1 MGDALEEMKDD
12 IKLSQ
17 NNVSHAGEFRR
28 NLGQPELDLLSD
40 ESVFPC
46 LRTSI
51 SPFFGDLHLRTCN
64 ICLHAG
70 SLKLELRHGEG
81 YGSNEECKSLSFNM
95 VSLATYITEFITHCC
110 HM

>member
-1 MGDALEEMKDD
+1 MGDALEEMKDE

-51 SPFFGDLHLRTCN
+51 SPFFFGICTLGGRRFVYTQDLLNSSCDTERGTAVMRN
-64 ICLHAG
+64 A
-70 SLKLELRHGEG
+70 R
-81 YGSNEECKSLSFNM
+81 
-95 VSLATYITEFITHCC
+95 VSASTW
-110 HM
+110 